1 MLTLHGFKTQNT
13 LKTLYVLEELGC
25 DYDFVFVDLF
35 RGEQKAEPFKSLTP
49 VRKAPVLEVDDESIF
64 ESGAIC
70 RYLAN
75 VENSTLYPQDA
86 MQRAKVDQ
94 WMDFFSCHLGRWV
107 NAMYFE
113 KLVKPVVGAGDPDEK
128 TLEEASSFIE
138 QQLPIVDRI
147 LDASIHLCGSSLT
160 IADLFAFAYLE
171 QLDALEYSLDDY
183 PNVRRWMASIESR
196 DAVSN
201 ARDKVSLAEAA

>member
-13 LKTLYVLEELGC
+13 LKTLYVLEELAC

-35 RGEQKAEPFKSLTP
+35 HGEQNAEPFINLTP
-49 VRKAPVLEVDDESIF
+49 VRKAPVLQVDDDSIF

-86 MQRAKVDQ
+86 MKRAKVDQ
-94 WMDFFSCHLGRWV
+94 WMDFFSCHLGRWI
-107 NAMYFE
+107 NEMYFE
-113 KLVKPVVGAGDPDEK
+113 KCIRPEIGAGDPDEK
-128 TLEEASSFIE
+128 ALEEALKWTE
-138 QQLPIVDRI
+138 KQLAIVNGV
-147 LDASIHLCGSSLT
+147 LDASEYLCGSSLT
-160 IADLFAFAYLE
+160 IADLFAFAYAE

-183 PNVRRWMASIESR
+183 PNVRHWLAKIESK
-196 DAVSN
+196 DSISN
-201 ARDKVSLAEAA
+201 GRGKLSLTEAA

>member
-13 LKTLYVLEELGC
+13 LKTLYVLEALGC
-25 DYDFVFVDLF
+25 DYNFVFVDLF

-75 VENSTLYPQDA
+75 VENSALYPQDA

-113 KLVKPVVGAGDPDEK
+113 KLVKPVIGAGDPDEK
-128 TLEEASSFIE
+128 TLEEASNFTE
-138 QQLPIVDRI
+138 QQLAIVDNI
-147 LDASIHLCGSSLT
+147 LDANTHLCGASLT